1 MDKGSLYIV
10 SAPSGAGKTSLLKQV
25 VQSMGNLQV
34 SVSHTTRESRPG
46 EVDGENYFFIS
57 QSEFLERVGREDF
70 LEHAE
75 VFGNHYG
82 TSKEALDT
90 MLSQGK
96 DIILEI
102 DWQGAQTVRKA
113 MPSAISIF
121 ILPPS
126 VEALESRL
134 QNREQDS
141 DEIIAKRMHG
151 ARNEMSHYNEYDFI
165 VINDDF
171 DLAVEE
177 LKSLFVVDRLQ
188 LARQESQ
195 YKVMLESLLSGQS

>member
-25 VQSMGNLQV
+25 VQSMDNLQV

-82 TSKEALDT
+82 TSKEVLDT

-96 DIILEI
+96 DVILEI

-113 MPSAISIF
+113 IPGAISIF

-134 QNREQDS
+134 QGREQDS

-165 VINDDF
+165 VINDEF

-177 LKSLFVVDRLQ
+177 LKSLFIADRLQ
-188 LARQESQ
+188 LARQES
-195 YKVMLESLLSGQS
+195 KHKAMLESLL

>member
-188 LARQESQ
+188 LARQESK

>member
-1 MDKGSLYIV
+1 MRIFMDKGSLYIV

-25 VQSMGNLQV
+25 VQSVENLQV
-34 SVSHTTRESRPG
+34 SVSHTTRESRSG
-46 EVDGENYFFIS
+46 EVHGENYFFIT
-57 QSEFLERVGREDF
+57 QNEFIERVGREDF

-82 TSKEALDT
+82 TSKEALNE
-90 MLSQGK
+90 MLLQGK

-102 DWQGAQTVRKA
+102 DWQGARTVRKA
-113 MPSAISIF
+113 MPDAISIF

-126 VEALESRL
+126 VEALRSRL

-141 DEIIAKRMHG
+141 DAIIARRMHG
-151 ARNEMSHYNEYDFI
+151 ARNEMRHYNEYDFI

-177 LKSLFVVDRLQ
+177 LKSLFVADRLQ
-188 LARQESQ
+188 LSRQES
-195 YKVMLESLLSGQS
+195 KHKAILESLL